1 MELTL
6 DTPRLA
12 RALACALALALPGA
26 GAPAQEAD
34 PATLLAEGQA
44 LYEANCA
51 LCHQSTGA
59 GRPPTFPD
67 LRGNENLA
75 DPYLLVSK
83 VSQGLGNMP
92 PFPTLTAGDIT
103 ALAAYVAT
111 AWGNSFNAPEE
122 AEVATILAD
131 FPPPAAPRTIW
142 DGVYTEAQAQRGA
155 QVYRAPCG
163 LCHGTRLNGAP
174 DDNDMVP
181 GPALARQGFLRTWDD
196 RSLGMLFTY
205 TMSTMPASNPGFL
218 PPEDYAA
225 IMAHML
231 AVSGA
236 PAGEA
241 ELPADTWELGH
252 IRITP
257 AP

>member
-1 MELTL
+1 MELKPT
-6 DTPRLA
+6 TPRVTA
-12 RALACALALALPGA
+12 VLALALILAIPAPGA
-26 GAPAQEAD
+26 WAQD
-34 PATLLAEGQA
+34 QTSATRLAEGQA
-44 LYEANCA
+44 LYETNCA
-51 LCHQSTGA
+51 ICHQSTGA

-67 LRGNENLA
+67 LRGNENLS

-92 PFPTLTAGDIT
+92 PFPTLTAADIT
-103 ALAAYVAT
+103 AIAAYVGT
-111 AWGNSFNAPEE
+111 AWGNSYTGPTEE
-122 AEVATILAD
+122 EVAAIIAE
-131 FPPPAAPRTIW
+131 FPPASEPRTIW
-142 DGVYTEAQAQRGA
+142 DGVYTETQAQYGA

-181 GPALARQGFLRTWDD
+181 GPPLARQGFLRNWNG
-196 RSLGMLFTY
+196 RSLGMLYTY
-205 TMSTMPASNPGFL
+205 TMSTMPQSNPGFL

-225 IMAHML
+225 IVAHML

-236 PAGEA
+236 PPGA
-241 ELPADTWELGH
+241 EDLPADSWELGQ

-257 AP
+257 EP